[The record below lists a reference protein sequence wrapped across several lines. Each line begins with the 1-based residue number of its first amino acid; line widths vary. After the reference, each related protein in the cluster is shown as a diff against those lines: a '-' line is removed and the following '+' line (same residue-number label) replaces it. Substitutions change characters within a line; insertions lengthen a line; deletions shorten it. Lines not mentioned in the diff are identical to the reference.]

1 MKLTLF
7 AALMVAFATE
17 TTATSVG
24 HHALDNFDDDA
35 VLFGEIYNFD
45 APPVKKAVAAKKA
58 GAAVKKAIA
67 GDKKAPAK
75 KADDSGSDDSDSDS
89 GSDGGADSG
98 SGSDSKDDDSGS
110 DSDDDDKSAP
120 AKKGGADSADSGS
133 DSDSDDDEEEKP
145 KKAVAKKMAVVKAIK
160 KKPPTIEG
168 GKGSLPP
175 KKSMPVAVKKRL
187 PAPRKVCRE
196 ECKLTCD
203 KPKPIAIRREP

>member
-45 APPVKKAVAAKKA
+45 APPAKKAVVAKKA
-58 GAAVKKAIA
+58 VPAVKKAIA
-67 GDKKAPAK
+67 PAKKAPAK
-75 KADDSGSDDSDSDS
+75 KADDSGSESDSDS

-98 SGSDSKDDDSGS
+98 SDSKGDDSGS
-110 DSDDDDKSAP
+110 DSDDDEKAAP
-120 AKKGGADSADSGS
+120 KKAKVEPDS
-133 DSDSDDDEEEKP
+133 DSDSDDDEDEAP
-145 KKAVAKKMAVVKAIK
+145 KKAVAKKMAVARAIK
-160 KKPPTIEG
+160 KKPEIVG

-175 KKSMPVAVKKRL
+175 KRSMPRTVHLSR
-187 PAPRKVCRE
+187 RKPLARMCR
-196 ECKLTCD
+196 
-203 KPKPIAIRREP
+203 